1 MKEYLIKILG
11 VFLIS
16 GAMEVMLPEGNIKK
30 YAKIIMCIMVCS
42 LILSPAGVLLEF
54 DIKEEYSAAEIDD
67 NFEEQ
72 VINEYEKRIEKHIF
86 EKTGAEALAEVSESG
101 DIKKITLYGDKALGY
116 VKNELGVSDENIE
129 LREN

>member
-16 GAMEVMLPEGNIKK
+16 GAIEVMLPEGNIKK

-42 LILSPAGVLLEF
+42 LILSPAGVLPEF

-86 EKTGAEALAEVSESG
+86 EKTGAEAVAEVSEDG